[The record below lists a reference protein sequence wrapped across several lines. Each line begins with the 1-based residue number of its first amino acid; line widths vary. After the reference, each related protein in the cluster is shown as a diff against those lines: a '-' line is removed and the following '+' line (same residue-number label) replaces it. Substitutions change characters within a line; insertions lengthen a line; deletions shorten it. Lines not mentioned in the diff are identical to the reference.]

1 MEIPPEMKIQI
12 LRNMFI
18 STAVGS
24 YQGLKEI
31 YGEKGVEFL
40 KQAHINGLTHQME
53 HQMHEMKAGKGLEGF
68 KTYLTAMDSVLGFEH
83 EIIENSDKEFV
94 VKCTQCP
101 FVRFANR
108 MGVGPEFCRDISNS
122 ALEAEL
128 KMFFEN
134 FSCEHKSTLMGL
146 DESCQTVVKLE

>member
-18 STAVGS
+18 STAIGS

-53 HQMHEMKAGKGLEGF
+53 HQMHSMKAGEGLDGF
-68 KTYLTAMDSVLGFEH
+68 KQYLAAMDSVLGFEH
-83 EIIENSDKEFV
+83 EIIENSKNQFV

-128 KMFFEN
+128 DLFFKDFE
-134 FSCEHKSTLMGL
+134 CDHKTTLLGL
-146 DESCQTVVKLE
+146 DESCQTVVDLK